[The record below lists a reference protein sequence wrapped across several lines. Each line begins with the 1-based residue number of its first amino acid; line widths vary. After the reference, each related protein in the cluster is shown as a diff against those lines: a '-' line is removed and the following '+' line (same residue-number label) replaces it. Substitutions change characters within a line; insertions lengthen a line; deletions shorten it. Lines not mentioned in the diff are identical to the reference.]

1 VRAGVIDSVLRFGE
15 REDGPVF
22 ERARR
27 SGFAG
32 VEVALSD
39 GGLTPRRVEGLR
51 RAKEETE
58 LEIPSLILGSHNVE
72 GGIADEDPAVARHAV
87 EEARAAIAGAA
98 ELGADVVLVPFFLRA
113 ELRGERDVARCADAF
128 RALCPVAES
137 ARVALCFEGTLPAG
151 EILSLA
157 DRVASPAFGCYFDL
171 GNPLVSGLDPPTEA
185 RVLGSLIRRV
195 HFKDSRARRG
205 DCRPGL
211 GRVDY
216 AACADALADAGYE
229 GWLVFETPPA
239 PPEVVARDLAFARR
253 FFPSLEPAVTWPRF
267 GAFTHEVGVPID
279 RLAATCR
286 ELGIETVQLSRS
298 HLEEWLESP
307 QPLDVPVAGIGA
319 YKNLVAPDERERR
332 RNLAFVARCLELAPL
347 LGTSVVSTHAGTRH
361 PTERWADAPENRGEQ
376 AWALL
381 LDAVEELLPAAERSG
396 SVLALEASVNSVLR
410 TVAQVVELLDRFP
423 SPHLQLVCDPYNV
436 VSRHLLPAQER
447 VTKEFLDRFEDRFVL
462 AHVKDVGPDGAEAS
476 TPRVGAGVFAQQPYF
491 EFLRERRSDLPLV
504 LEHLGRAEI
513 PAARQFVTKA

>member
-1 VRAGVIDSVLRFGE
+1 MHAGVIDTVLRFDDD
-15 REDGPVF
+15 EDGPVF

-32 VEVALSD
+32 VEVALGD
-39 GGLTPRRVEGLR
+39 GGLTPRRLERLR
-51 RAKEETE
+51 HAKEESG

-72 GGIADEDPAVARHAV
+72 GGIADEDPTVARRAA

-128 RALCPVAES
+128 QALCPAAES
-137 ARVALCFEGTLPAG
+137 ARVALCYEGALAAG
-151 EILSLA
+151 DVLRLA

-171 GNPLVSGLDPPTEA
+171 ANPLVSGLDPSTEA
-185 RVLGSLIRRV
+185 RALGHLIRRV

-216 AACADALADAGYE
+216 DACAHALAESGYD
-229 GWLVFETPPA
+229 GWLVFETPAA
-239 PPEVVARDLAFARR
+239 PPEVVSRDLAFARR
-253 FFPSLEPAVTWPRF
+253 FFPSLEPAVAWPRF
-267 GAFTHEVGVPID
+267 GAFTHELGVPID
-279 RLAATCR
+279 HLADTCH
-286 ELGIETVQLSRS
+286 ELGIDTVQLSRS
-298 HLEEWLESP
+298 HLEEWLEAP
-307 QPLDVPVAGIGA
+307 EPLDVPVAGIGA

-332 RNLAFVARCLELAPL
+332 RNLSFVGRCLELAPL

-361 PTERWADAPENRGEQ
+361 PSEEWADAPENRTEQ
-376 AWALL
+376 AWLLL
-381 LDAVEELLPAAERSG
+381 LDAVEGLLPAAERAG
-396 SVLALEASVNSVLR
+396 SVLALEGSVKSVLR

-423 SPHLQLVCDPYNV
+423 SPHLQLVCDPYNF
-436 VSRHLLPAQER
+436 VSRHLLPAKER
-447 VTKEFLDRFEDRFVL
+447 VAGEFLDRFEDRFVL
-462 AHVKDVGPDGAEAS
+462 AHLKDVGPDGAEVS
-476 TPRVGAGVFAQQPYF
+476 TPRFGTGVFPQRLYL

-504 LEHLGRAEI
+504 LEHLTAAEFPVARELVRRA
-513 PAARQFVTKA
+513 